1 MAAIIFLFSVF
12 VLQMFNA
19 IIYLRITVRFSLLF
33 LLVFTSVFVY
43 LFYFCLF
50 FFLCFVFFFL
60 FHIFE
65 FKNLR
70 TSHLSHMYVY
80 IAIYSRIL
88 KLKMIFGRYSG
99 AHKLIFFVISI
110 KQNS

>member
-12 VLQMFNA
+12 VLQMYNA

-33 LLVFTSVFVY
+33 LLFFTSVFVY

-50 FFLCFVFFFL
+50 FFCFVLFL
-60 FHIFE
+60 FDFFE
-65 FKNLR
+65 FRNLR
-70 TSHLSHMYVY
+70 TSHLSHMYLY
-80 IAIYSRIL
+80 IAIYIIIL

-99 AHKLIFFVISI
+99 AH
-110 KQNS
+110 